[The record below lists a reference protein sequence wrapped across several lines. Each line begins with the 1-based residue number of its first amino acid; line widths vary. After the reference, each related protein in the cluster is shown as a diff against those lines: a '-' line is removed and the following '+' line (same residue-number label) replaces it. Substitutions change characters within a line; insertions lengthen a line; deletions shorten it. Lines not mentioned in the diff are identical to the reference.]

1 MASASFGASPRL
13 RYSPTHGS
21 VVGSGA
27 VVPAISA
34 ARSVGM
40 GNMNRIDVFG
50 VVPKP
55 DHSFWEPS
63 SERDRP

>member
-1 MASASFGASPRL
+1 
-13 RYSPTHGS
+13 
-21 VVGSGA
+21 
-27 VVPAISA
+27 
-34 ARSVGM
+34 M